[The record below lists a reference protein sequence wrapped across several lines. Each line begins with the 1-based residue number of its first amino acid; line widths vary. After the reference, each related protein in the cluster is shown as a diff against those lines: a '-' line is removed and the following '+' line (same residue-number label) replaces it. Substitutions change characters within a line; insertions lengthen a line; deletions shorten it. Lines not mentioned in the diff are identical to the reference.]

1 MAAAGSRGAPAA
13 HRRTLR
19 HVADGEPVSS
29 ALLRLVYGY
38 QVSQAIHV
46 AAVLGI
52 AEELAD
58 GPRAVGDLASATAT
72 HAATLHRLLRA
83 LAAVEVLH
91 EEPDGMFGL
100 AALGEALRGPAG
112 SLAAFHG
119 RPSHWTAWGQLLHSV
134 RTGDNA
140 FRAVHGVDVWEY
152 RAQHPEEAAIFDA
165 AMTGFSLRVN
175 AAVAAA
181 HDFSHYGVIV
191 DVGGGHG
198 ALLTGILAHHPGVC
212 GVLFDQ
218 PAVVAGADANE
229 LEIVGGSFFE
239 SVPEGGDAYLL
250 KSILHDWE
258 DEPAIKILRTC
269 RRAARA
275 GTALLVIERQFALP
289 ATKLSDLN
297 MLVSPGGRERTVAQY
312 AALLAAADYELVG
325 ETPTAADMSVIE
337 ARAI

>member
-1 MAAAGSRGAPAA
+1 M
-13 HRRTLR
+13 LR
-19 HVADGEPVSS
+19 DVTDGEPSS
-29 ALLRLVYGY
+29 AGLLRLIYGY

-52 AEELAD
+52 ADQLAD

-91 EEPDGMFGL
+91 EQPDGTFGL
-100 AALGEALRGPAG
+100 TALGEALRGPAG
-112 SLAAFHG
+112 SMAAFHA
-119 RPSHWTAWGQLLHSV
+119 RPYHWAAWGQLLHSV
-134 RTGDNA
+134 RTGENA
-140 FRAVHGVDVWEY
+140 FGAVHGVDVWEY
-152 RAQHPEEAAIFDA
+152 RARHPEEGAIFDA
-165 AMTGFSLRVN
+165 AMTGFSRRVN
-175 AAVAAA
+175 AAVATA
-181 HDFSHYGVIV
+181 HDFSRYGVIV

-198 ALLTGILAHHPGVC
+198 ALLAGILSRHPGVR

-218 PAVVAGADANE
+218 PAVVAGADADGFE
-229 LEIVGGSFFE
+229 VVGGSFFE

-250 KSILHDWE
+250 KSVLHDWE
-258 DEPAIKILRTC
+258 DQAAIEILRAC

-275 GTALLVIERQFALP
+275 GTALLVIERDFQLP

-297 MLVSPGGRERTVAQY
+297 MLVGPGGRERTTEEY
-312 AALLAAADYELVG
+312 AALLAAAGYALVG
-325 ETPTAADMSVIE
+325 ETPTTAEVSVFE